1 MPVNTHPPSKIC
13 LLRLSALGDVCNTVP
28 VVRAIQRSWPECAIS
43 WIIGKA
49 EHRLLSKLPG
59 VEFIVFDKRA
69 GWSGWRQLRRQLE
82 GRRFDV
88 LLHAQVSARANL
100 LALMIR
106 AQRRIGFDRHRAR
119 EGHSLLVNEHIPAV
133 HQQHQALALLS
144 FAEQLGVD
152 CKNPDRSLPIPA
164 EAAAFAT
171 QHQPEAG
178 SAVLISPASS
188 HAQRNWHAPGYAA
201 VADWIIERTR
211 RPVILVGGPSPL
223 ELELGQEI
231 QRRMRRKAL
240 NLIGQD
246 TLPQALAMLQRAAC
260 LISPDSGPAHFAA
273 ALGTPVVGLYAATWS
288 RRSGPLGSLQH
299 CVDRYEQAAMKF
311 KGKRAEDLRWGQRLE
326 LPGVMDL
333 IQPEQVI
340 ARLEALLQDPLVRA
354 GDRERPPA

>member
-1 MPVNTHPPSKIC
+1 MAVITQPPSTIC

-28 VVRAIQRSWPECAIS
+28 VIRAIQRSWPECKIS

-49 EHRLLSKLPG
+49 EYRLLSELPG

-69 GWSGWRQLRRQLE
+69 GWSGWRQLRRELD

-106 AQRRIGFDRHRAR
+106 AKRRIGFDRQRAR
-119 EGHSLLVNEHIPAV
+119 EGHSLVINERIPAA

-152 CKNPDRSLPIPA
+152 CENPDRRLPISK
-164 EAAAFAT
+164 AAAPFAI
-171 QHQPEAG
+171 QHQPKAG
-178 SAVLISPASS
+178 TAVLISPASS
-188 HAQRNWHAPGYAA
+188 HARRNWHAAGYAA
-201 VADWIIERTR
+201 VADWIIEKTG
-211 RPVILVGGPSPL
+211 RPVILVGGPSRL
-223 ELELGQEI
+223 ELELGQDI
-231 QRRMRRKAL
+231 QRRMRREAV
-240 NLIGQD
+240 NLIGRD

-299 CVDRYEQAAMKF
+299 CVDCYEQAAMQF
-311 KGKRAEDLRWGQRLE
+311 KGKSASQLRWGQRLE
-326 LPGVMDL
+326 YPGVMDL

-340 ARLEALLQDPLVRA
+340 SKLKTLL
-354 GDRERPPA
+354 

>member
-1 MPVNTHPPSKIC
+1 MPPTEQPPRTIC

-28 VVRAIQRSWPECAIS
+28 VVRAIQRSWPDCEIS

-49 EHRLLSKLPG
+49 EHRLLSQLPG

-69 GWSGWRQLRRQLE
+69 GWPGWRLLRRQLL

-106 AQRRIGFDRHRAR
+106 AKRRIGFDRDRAR
-119 EGHSLLVNEHIPAV
+119 EGHSLVVNEHIPAV
-133 HQQHQALALLS
+133 FQQHQALALLS
-144 FAEQLGVD
+144 FAQQLGVD
-152 CKNPDRSLPIPA
+152 CEDPERSLPIPNEA
-164 EAAAFAT
+164 EEFAV

-188 HAQRNWHAPGYAA
+188 HARRNWHAAGYAE
-201 VADWIIERTR
+201 VADWIIQHKGRS
-211 RPVILVGGPSPL
+211 VILVGGPS
-223 ELELGQEI
+223 EAERELGQDI
-231 QRRMRRKAL
+231 QRRMHHQAL
-240 NLIGQD
+240 NLIGRD
-246 TLPQALAMLQRAAC
+246 TLPQALAMLRRAAC

-299 CVDRYEQAAMKF
+299 CVDCYEQAALQF
-311 KGKRAEDLRWGQRLE
+311 KGKSAGELRWGQRLE
-326 LPGVMDL
+326 YRGVMDL
-333 IQPEQVI
+333 IQPRDVI
-340 ARLEALLQDPLVRA
+340 ARLAALL
-354 GDRERPPA
+354 